1 MEFSPYLVYPERW
14 EELPPRWEEIFGREA
29 PLSVEIGFGNGEFL
43 AEMAKIHADWNW
55 VGFETSLTCI
65 VKTGKK
71 LAQAG
76 LTNVRFALLDGK
88 FALRELF
95 GDQSVHR
102 VYVNFPCPWPKS
114 RHAGRRLVEEHFAQ
128 ALAAVLAP
136 LGEFHLVTDAF
147 WYAEE
152 AKGHLIRAGLCVE
165 GPEPLL
171 EDGPKTRYEKKWRS
185 RGFSI
190 WRLVARAARPGK
202 VERIAEGPMPHAKVA
217 VPFSPERVIALTGL
231 KESWEGGAFVV
242 KEVFLSPAGKGALL
256 RVFSSDQGFSQH
268 FFLSISEYQG
278 GLIVQLD
285 GATAPFRTPAVKR
298 AVAAVAKALEAP

>member
-1 MEFSPYLVYPERW
+1 MEFSKYLIHPERW

-29 PLSVEIGFGNGEFL
+29 PLSVEVGFGNGEFL

-65 VKTGKK
+65 TKTGRK
-71 LAQAG
+71 LARAG
-76 LTNVRFALLDGK
+76 VDNVRVALLDGK

-95 GDQSVHR
+95 GDRSVHR

-114 RHAGRRLVEEHFAQ
+114 RHAERRLVDDRFSQ

-136 LGEFHLVTDAF
+136 LGEFHLVTDAL

-152 AKGHLIRAGLCVE
+152 AKGHLVRAGLQVE

-171 EDGPKTRYEKKWRS
+171 EGGPGTRYERKWRA
-185 RGFSI
+185 RGLSI
-190 WRLVARAARPGK
+190 WRLVAKAAQPGK
-202 VERIAEGPMPHAKVA
+202 VQRIAEGAMPHAKVA
-217 VPFSPERVIALTGL
+217 VPFSPEKVAILSGL
-231 KESWEGGAFVV
+231 KETWAEGAFVV
-242 KEVFLSPAGKGALL
+242 KEVFLSPRRNGAIL
-256 RVFSSDQGFSQH
+256 RVFSSDQGFAQH
-268 FFLSISEYQG
+268 FFLSVSEYQG

-285 GATAPFRTPAVKR
+285 SATVPFRTPAVKR
-298 AVAAVAKALEAP
+298 AVAAVARALEAA